1 MGAIVITLTE
11 LIEGTG
17 GRLAGAALP
26 DVALAGIAQ
35 HSGKVRPGELFVAIR
50 GEVHDGHAF
59 IPQALANGAA
69 ALLVAGDWAAANP
82 GQPVPVVAVPDTVAA
97 LQRLARWWRDRR
109 PDLRVV
115 SITGSVGK
123 TTTKEAVAGVLGRR
137 YRVLKN
143 EGNLNTEI
151 GLPLTL
157 LALRPEHQA
166 AVLEIGGAYAMGEV
180 ALLAGIARPQIGVVT
195 NVGPTHLAR
204 MGTLE
209 AIAAT
214 KSELVRALPPDGLA
228 VLNGDD
234 PRVRAMA
241 ALAACPVVTYG
252 EGAGCDLRAG
262 DVASHGFDGLTCTV
276 RWRDEPPVSL
286 RVPLPGRHS
295 VYTALAAAAVGRQ
308 LGLDWPA
315 IEAGLAGVDAPHR
328 LQRRP
333 GPNGA
338 LLIDDTYNA
347 SPASTRSALQL
358 LAEAPAR
365 RRLAVLGG
373 MAELGSMEGPGHA
386 EIGALAARVADLVI
400 TYGELAGRLT
410 APAAR
415 AAGARVIEIATRDE
429 AVAWLRAEL
438 RAGDVV
444 LLKGS
449 RGLAMDEIVAALTHG
464 AG

>member
-1 MGAIVITLTE
+1 VIALTDIVA
-11 LIEGTG
+11 GTG
-17 GRLAGAALP
+17 GRLIGPATAL
-26 DVALAGIAQ
+26 VVTGVAQ
-35 HSGKVRPGELFVAIR
+35 HSGTIRPGELFVAIR

-69 ALLVAGDWAAANP
+69 ALLVADDWAAAHP
-82 GQPVPVVAVPDTVAA
+82 DQPAPVVAVPDTVAA

-109 PDLRVV
+109 PDLIVAGV
-115 SITGSVGK
+115 TGSVGK
-123 TTTKEAVAGVLGRR
+123 TTTKEALAGVLAQRWP
-137 YRVLKN
+137 VLKN

-157 LALRPEHQA
+157 LQLRAEQQA

-180 ALLAGIARPQIGVVT
+180 ALLAGIARPSIGVVT

-209 AIAAT
+209 AIAET

-234 PRVRAMA
+234 ARVRAMA

-252 EGAGCDLRAG
+252 ELTDCDLMAS
-262 DVASHGFDGLTCTV
+262 DVVSRGFDGLVCTV
-276 RWRDEPPVSL
+276 HERGGAPVTL
-286 RVPLPGRHS
+286 RVPWPGRHS
-295 VYTALAAAAVGRQ
+295 VYTALAAAAGGRH

-315 IEAGLAGVDAPHR
+315 IETGLATATAARHR
-328 LQRRP
+328 LQRVP

-347 SPASTRSALQL
+347 SPASTRSALGL
-358 LAEAPAR
+358 LAEAPAQ

-373 MAELGSMEGPGHA
+373 MAELGSAEAAGHA
-386 EIGALAARVADLVI
+386 EIGALAATVADRVI
-400 TYGELAGRLT
+400 TYGPLAARLT

-415 AAGARVIEIATRDE
+415 AAGGRVVETATCAE
-429 AVAWLRAEL
+429 VVGLLRAEL

-449 RGLAMDEIVAALTHG
+449 RGLAMDEIVAALTG
-464 AG
+464 EG